1 MGYPPMFWAFASF
14 LHILLFLEK
23 EGFTQSISD
32 SFKPPLLVNVGM
44 RRTRI
49 VATIGPASCDE
60 ESLRTMI
67 QAGLDVARLNYSHG
81 DDEWRA
87 MVAGRIRRIANE
99 YGIHIGIMADLP
111 GPKLRLGRFEGTHHL
126 ASGNRVSLRCGE
138 LEGHADS
145 SSLPVEYS
153 GLAEEIRPGDPVL
166 LSDGLIQL
174 EVEECKGLTVH
185 CKIIEGG
192 PITQRKGINVPGT
205 VVKLPAI
212 GLRDEEALHHAI
224 GLDVEFIAVSYVR
237 NESDIA
243 PARQILEERDS
254 KAWIVSKIEHP
265 SALESLDGI
274 IEASDAIM
282 VARGDLG
289 VEIPPEEVPMAQD
302 RIVKAARKR
311 GLPVIVA
318 TQMLESMVTNPRP
331 TRAEVADIA
340 NAIRHGATAV
350 MLSAETASGAYPVDS
365 LLTMLRI
372 TRRADLEWDGLTRP
386 TDAKL
391 LLTRAVAHAGVT
403 LAESSS
409 ADRILVATRYGN
421 AARLVAAH
429 SSTIPITAVTD
440 NPSVARRVMLLSGVD
455 AVVCEELE
463 RGSSTMRLAIK
474 TIFQNG
480 RLKENDRVV
489 AISGSPKAMSG
500 PTSTARLY
508 RVGKDGSVAGDE

>member
-1 MGYPPMFWAFASF
+1 
-14 LHILLFLEK
+14 
-23 EGFTQSISD
+23 
-32 SFKPPLLVNVGM
+32 M
-44 RRTRI
+44 RRTRT

-60 ESLRTMI
+60 ASLRTMI

-87 MVAGRIRRIANE
+87 EVANRIRRIADE

-111 GPKLRLGRFEGTHHL
+111 GPKLRLGRFEGTYHL
-126 ASGNRVSLRCGE
+126 SPGEEVLLRCGE
-138 LEGHADS
+138 AEGFADS
-145 SSLPVEYS
+145 TSLPVEYE

-174 EVEECKGLTVH
+174 EVEECNGLTVK
-185 CKIIEGG
+185 CRIIEGG
-192 PITQRKGINVPGT
+192 PITERKGINVPGT
-205 VVKLPAI
+205 IVKLPAV
-212 GLRDEEALHHAI
+212 GPRDEEALQHAI

-237 NESDIA
+237 NEEDIA
-243 PARQILEERDS
+243 PARRILKENNS
-254 KAWIVSKIEHP
+254 NAWIVSKIEHP
-265 SALESLDGI
+265 SALDSLDGI
-274 IEASDAIM
+274 IEASDAVM

-350 MLSAETASGAYPVDS
+350 MLSAETASGAHPVDS

-372 TRRADLEWDGLTRP
+372 TRRADMEWDGLTRP

-403 LAESSS
+403 LAESST
-409 ADRILVATRYGN
+409 ADRILVATQHGN

-429 SSTIPITAVTD
+429 STTIPITAVTN
-440 NPSVARRVMLLSGVD
+440 NPSVARRVMLLPGVD

-474 TIFQNG
+474 TIFENG

-489 AISGSPKAMSG
+489 SISGSPKAMSG

-508 RVGKDGSVAGDE
+508 RVGEDGSVVGDE

>member
-1 MGYPPMFWAFASF
+1 
-14 LHILLFLEK
+14 
-23 EGFTQSISD
+23 
-32 SFKPPLLVNVGM
+32 M

-60 ESLRTMI
+60 DSLRTMI

-87 MVAGRIRRIANE
+87 EVAERIRRIANE
-99 YGIHIGIMADLP
+99 HGIHIGIMADLP
-111 GPKLRLGRFEGTHHL
+111 GPKLRLGRFEGTYQL
-126 ASGNRVSLRCGE
+126 SQGEIVSLRCGE
-138 LEGHADS
+138 TEGYADS
-145 SSLPVEYS
+145 SSLPVEYE
-153 GLAEEIRPGDPVL
+153 GLAQEIRPGDPVL

-174 EVEECKGLTVH
+174 EVEECNENIVK
-185 CKIIEGG
+185 CRIIEGG

-205 VVKLPAI
+205 IVKLPAV
-212 GLRDEEALHHAI
+212 GPRDEEALRHAI

-237 NESDIA
+237 SEEDVS
-243 PARQILEERDS
+243 PARRILEECNS

-274 IEASDAIM
+274 IEVSDAVM

-350 MLSAETASGAYPVDS
+350 MLSAETASGAHPVDS
-365 LLTMLRI
+365 LLTMLRV
-372 TRRADLEWDGLTRP
+372 TRRADSEWDGLTKP

-391 LLTRAVAHAGVT
+391 LLTRAVANAGVT
-403 LAESSS
+403 LAETSS
-409 ADRILVATRYGN
+409 ADRILVATKHGN

-429 SSTIPITAVTD
+429 STKIPITAVTN
-440 NPSVARRVMLLSGVD
+440 NPGVARKVMLLPGVD

-463 RGSSTMRLAIK
+463 RGSSTMRLAIE

-500 PTSTARLY
+500 ATSTARLY
-508 RVGKDGSVAGDE
+508 RVTEDGSVAGDE

>member
-1 MGYPPMFWAFASF
+1 
-14 LHILLFLEK
+14 
-23 EGFTQSISD
+23 
-32 SFKPPLLVNVGM
+32 
-44 RRTRI
+44 
-49 VATIGPASCDE
+49 
-60 ESLRTMI
+60 MI

-87 MVAGRIRRIANE
+87 EVAERIRRIANE
-99 YGIHIGIMADLP
+99 HGIHIGIMADLP
-111 GPKLRLGRFEGTHHL
+111 GPKLRLGRFEGTHQL
-126 ASGNRVSLRCGE
+126 SQGEIVSLRCGE
-138 LEGHADS
+138 TEGYADS
-145 SSLPVEYS
+145 SSLPVEYQ

-174 EVEECKGLTVH
+174 EVEECNDNNVK
-185 CKIIEGG
+185 CRIIEGG

-205 VVKLPAI
+205 IVKLPAV
-212 GLRDEEALHHAI
+212 GPRDEEALRHAI

-237 NESDIA
+237 SEEDVS
-243 PARQILEERDS
+243 PARRILEECNS

-274 IEASDAIM
+274 IEVSDAVM

-350 MLSAETASGAYPVDS
+350 MLSAETASGAHPVDS
-365 LLTMLRI
+365 LLTMLRV
-372 TRRADLEWDGLTRP
+372 TRRADSEWDGLTKP

-391 LLTRAVAHAGVT
+391 LLTRAVANAGVT
-403 LAESSS
+403 LAETSS
-409 ADRILVATRYGN
+409 ADRILVATKHGN

-429 SSTIPITAVTD
+429 STKIPITAVTN
-440 NPSVARRVMLLSGVD
+440 NPSVARKVMLLPGVD

-463 RGSSTMRLAIK
+463 RGSSTMRLAIE

-500 PTSTARLY
+500 ATSTARLY
-508 RVGKDGSVAGDE
+508 RVTEGGSVDGDE

>member
-1 MGYPPMFWAFASF
+1 
-14 LHILLFLEK
+14 
-23 EGFTQSISD
+23 
-32 SFKPPLLVNVGM
+32 M

-49 VATIGPASCDE
+49 VATIGPSSCDE
-60 ESLRTMI
+60 DSLRTMI
-67 QAGLDVARLNYSHG
+67 RAGLDVARLNYSHG

-87 MVAGRIRRIANE
+87 EVAERIRRIAKE
-99 YGIHIGIMADLP
+99 DGIHVGIMADLP
-111 GPKLRLGRFEGTHHL
+111 GPKLRLGRFEGAHHL
-126 ASGNRVSLRCGE
+126 SQGEILSLRCGE
-138 LEGHADS
+138 KEGYANS
-145 SSLPVEYS
+145 SSLPVEYG

-174 EVEECKGLTVH
+174 EVEESIDNIVKCRIV
-185 CKIIEGG
+185 EGG
-192 PITQRKGINVPGT
+192 LITERKGINVPGT
-205 VVKLPAI
+205 IVKLPAV
-212 GLRDEEALHHAI
+212 GSRDEEALRHAI

-237 NESDIA
+237 SKEDVS
-243 PARQILEERDS
+243 PARQILDECNS

-265 SALESLDGI
+265 SALESLNGI
-274 IEASDAIM
+274 IEVSDAVM

-318 TQMLESMVTNPRP
+318 TQMLESMVTNSRP

-350 MLSAETASGAYPVDS
+350 MLSAETASGKYPVDS
-365 LLTMLRI
+365 LMTMLRV
-372 TRRADLEWDGLTRP
+372 TRRADLEWDDLTKP

-391 LLTRAVAHAGVT
+391 LLTRAVANAGVT
-403 LAESSS
+403 LAETSSS
-409 ADRILVATRYGN
+409 DRILVATKHGN

-429 SSTIPITAVTD
+429 STKIPITAVTN
-440 NPSVARRVMLLSGVD
+440 NPSVARKVMLLPGVD

-463 RGSSTMRLAIK
+463 RGSSTMRSAIK
-474 TIFQNG
+474 TIFENG

-500 PTSTARLY
+500 ATSTARLY
-508 RVGKDGSVAGDE
+508 RVTEDGSVDGDE

>member
-1 MGYPPMFWAFASF
+1 
-14 LHILLFLEK
+14 
-23 EGFTQSISD
+23 
-32 SFKPPLLVNVGM
+32 M

-60 ESLRTMI
+60 DSLRTMI

-87 MVAGRIRRIANE
+87 EVAERIRRIANE
-99 YGIHIGIMADLP
+99 HGIHIGIMADLP
-111 GPKLRLGRFEGTHHL
+111 GPKLRLGRFEGTYQL
-126 ASGNRVSLRCGE
+126 SQGEIVSLRCGE
-138 LEGHADS
+138 TEGYADS
-145 SSLPVEYS
+145 SSLPVEYE
-153 GLAEEIRPGDPVL
+153 GLAQEIRPGDPVL

-174 EVEECKGLTVH
+174 EVEECNENIVK
-185 CKIIEGG
+185 CRIIEGG

-205 VVKLPAI
+205 IVKLPAV
-212 GLRDEEALHHAI
+212 GPRDEEALRHAI

-237 NESDIA
+237 SEEYVS
-243 PARQILEERDS
+243 PARRILEECNS

-274 IEASDAIM
+274 IEVSDAVM

-350 MLSAETASGAYPVDS
+350 MLSAETASGAHPVDS
-365 LLTMLRI
+365 LLTMLRV
-372 TRRADLEWDGLTRP
+372 TRRADSEWDGLTKP
-386 TDAKL
+386 TDAKF
-391 LLTRAVAHAGVT
+391 LLTRAVANAGVT
-403 LAESSS
+403 LAETSS
-409 ADRILVATRYGN
+409 ADRILVATKHGN

-429 SSTIPITAVTD
+429 STKIPITAVTN
-440 NPSVARRVMLLSGVD
+440 NPSVARKVMLLPGVD

-463 RGSSTMRLAIK
+463 RGSSTMRLAIE

-500 PTSTARLY
+500 ATSTARLY
-508 RVGKDGSVAGDE
+508 RVTEDGSVDGDE

>member
-1 MGYPPMFWAFASF
+1 
-14 LHILLFLEK
+14 
-23 EGFTQSISD
+23 
-32 SFKPPLLVNVGM
+32 M

-49 VATIGPASCDE
+49 VATIGPTSCDE
-60 ESLRTMI
+60 DSLRTMI
-67 QAGLDVARLNYSHG
+67 RAGLDVARLNYSHG

-87 MVAGRIRRIANE
+87 EVAERIRRIAKE
-99 YGIHIGIMADLP
+99 DGIHVGIMADLP
-111 GPKLRLGRFEGTHHL
+111 GPKLRLGRFEGAHHL
-126 ASGNRVSLRCGE
+126 SQGEILSLRCGE
-138 LEGHADS
+138 KEGYADS
-145 SSLPVEYS
+145 SSLPVEYG

-174 EVEECKGLTVH
+174 EVEECIDNIVKCRIV
-185 CKIIEGG
+185 EGG
-192 PITQRKGINVPGT
+192 LITERKGINVPGT
-205 VVKLPAI
+205 IVKLPAV
-212 GLRDEEALHHAI
+212 GSRDEEALRHAI

-237 NESDIA
+237 SKEDVS
-243 PARQILEERDS
+243 PARRILDECNS
-254 KAWIVSKIEHP
+254 NAWIVSKIEHP
-265 SALESLDGI
+265 SALESLNGI
-274 IEASDAIM
+274 IEVSDAVM

-318 TQMLESMVTNPRP
+318 TQMLESMVTNSRP

-350 MLSAETASGAYPVDS
+350 MLSAETASGKYPVDS
-365 LLTMLRI
+365 LLTMLRV
-372 TRRADLEWDGLTRP
+372 TRRADLEWDGLTKP

-391 LLTRAVAHAGVT
+391 LLTRAVANAGVT
-403 LAESSS
+403 LAETSSS
-409 ADRILVATRYGN
+409 DRILVATKHGN

-429 SSTIPITAVTD
+429 STKIPITAVTN
-440 NPSVARRVMLLSGVD
+440 NPSVARKVMLLPGVD

-463 RGSSTMRLAIK
+463 RGSSTMRSAIK
-474 TIFQNG
+474 TIFENG

-500 PTSTARLY
+500 ATSTARLY
-508 RVGKDGSVAGDE
+508 RVTEDGSVDGDE

>member
-1 MGYPPMFWAFASF
+1 M
-14 LHILLFLEK
+14 
-23 EGFTQSISD
+23 SD
-32 SFKPPLLVNVGM
+32 SFKPPIPLNDDM

-60 ESLRTMI
+60 QSLRTMI

-87 MVAGRIRRIANE
+87 EVTKRIRRIADE

-111 GPKLRLGRFEGTHHL
+111 GPKLRLGRFEGTFHL
-126 ASGNRVSLRCGE
+126 SAGEYVMLRCGE
-138 LEGHADS
+138 IEGHADS
-145 SSLPVEYS
+145 SSLPVEYE

-174 EVEECKGLTVH
+174 EVEECNELIVK
-185 CKIIEGG
+185 CRIIEGG
-192 PITQRKGINVPGT
+192 QITQRKGINVPGT
-205 VVKLPAI
+205 IVKLPAV
-212 GLRDEEALHHAI
+212 GPRDEEALNHAI
-224 GLDVEFIAVSYVR
+224 DLDVEFIAVSYVR
-237 NESDIA
+237 NEEDIT
-243 PARQILEERDS
+243 PARRILQERGS

-265 SALESLDGI
+265 SALESLNGI
-274 IEASDAIM
+274 IEASDAVM

-289 VEIPPEEVPMAQD
+289 VEIPPEDVPMAQD
-302 RIVKAARKR
+302 KIVKAARKR

-365 LLTMLRI
+365 LLTMLRV

-403 LAESSS
+403 LAETSS
-409 ADRILVATRYGN
+409 ADRILVATKYGN

-429 SSTIPITAVTD
+429 STKIPITAVTN
-440 NPSVARRVMLLSGVD
+440 NPSVARRVMLLPGVD

-474 TIFQNG
+474 TIFENG

-500 PTSTARLY
+500 ATSTARLY
-508 RVGKDGSVAGDE
+508 RVAEDGSVAGDE

>member
-1 MGYPPMFWAFASF
+1 
-14 LHILLFLEK
+14 
-23 EGFTQSISD
+23 
-32 SFKPPLLVNVGM
+32 M

-49 VATIGPASCDE
+49 VATIGPASCDD

-81 DDEWRA
+81 EDEWRA
-87 MVAGRIRRIANE
+87 EVVHRIRRIADE

-111 GPKLRLGRFEGTHHL
+111 GPKLRLGRFEGTHIL
-126 ASGNRVSLRCGE
+126 PNEGTVSLRCGE
-138 LEGHADS
+138 EEGPADS
-145 SSLPVEYS
+145 SSLPVEYE
-153 GLAEEIRPGDPVL
+153 GLASEIQPGDPVL

-174 EVEECKGLTVH
+174 EVIDCSGSIVN

-205 VVKLPAI
+205 VVKLPAV
-212 GLRDEEALHHAI
+212 GPRDEEALRHAI

-237 NESDIA
+237 NEGDIT
-243 PARQILEERDS
+243 PARRILDEMGS
-254 KAWIVSKIEHP
+254 AAWIVSKIEHP
-265 SALESLDGI
+265 SALDSLDGI
-274 IEASDAIM
+274 IEASDAVM

-289 VEIPPEEVPMAQD
+289 VEIPPEDVPMAQE
-302 RIVKAARKR
+302 RIVQSARTR

-331 TRAEVADIA
+331 TRAEVADVA

-350 MLSAETASGAYPVDS
+350 MLSAETASGAHPVDS

-372 TRRADLEWDGLTRP
+372 TRRADQEWDGLTIP

-403 LAESSS
+403 LADLSS
-409 ADRILVATRYGN
+409 ADRILVATQHGN
-421 AARLVAAH
+421 AARLVSAH
-429 SSTIPITAVTD
+429 STSIPITAVTN
-440 NPSVARRVMLLSGVD
+440 NPSVARRVMLLPGVD
-455 AVVCEELE
+455 AVVCEELD

-474 TIFQNG
+474 TIFDNG
-480 RLKENDRVV
+480 RLNENDRVV
-489 AISGSPKAMSG
+489 AISGSPKAMTD

-508 RVGKDGSVAGDE
+508 RVGQDGSVAGDE

>member
-1 MGYPPMFWAFASF
+1 
-14 LHILLFLEK
+14 
-23 EGFTQSISD
+23 
-32 SFKPPLLVNVGM
+32 M

-60 ESLRTMI
+60 DSLRTMI

-87 MVAGRIRRIANE
+87 EVAERIRRIANE
-99 YGIHIGIMADLP
+99 HGIHIGIMADLP
-111 GPKLRLGRFEGTHHL
+111 GPKLRLGRFEGTYQL
-126 ASGNRVSLRCGE
+126 SQGEIVSLRCGE
-138 LEGHADS
+138 TEGYADS
-145 SSLPVEYS
+145 SSLPVEYE
-153 GLAEEIRPGDPVL
+153 GLAQEIRPGDPVL

-174 EVEECKGLTVH
+174 EVEECNENIVK
-185 CKIIEGG
+185 CRIIEGG

-205 VVKLPAI
+205 IVKLPAV
-212 GLRDEEALHHAI
+212 GPRDEEALRHAI

-237 NESDIA
+237 SEEDVS
-243 PARQILEERDS
+243 PARRILEECNS

-274 IEASDAIM
+274 IEVSDAVM

-350 MLSAETASGAYPVDS
+350 MLSAETASGAHPVDS
-365 LLTMLRI
+365 LLTMLRV
-372 TRRADLEWDGLTRP
+372 TRRADSEWDGLTKP
-386 TDAKL
+386 TDAKF
-391 LLTRAVAHAGVT
+391 LLTRAVANAGVT
-403 LAESSS
+403 LAETSS
-409 ADRILVATRYGN
+409 ADRILVATKHGN

-429 SSTIPITAVTD
+429 STKIPITAVTN
-440 NPSVARRVMLLSGVD
+440 NPSVARKVMLLPGVD

-463 RGSSTMRLAIK
+463 RGSSTMRLAIE

-500 PTSTARLY
+500 ATSTARLY
-508 RVGKDGSVAGDE
+508 RVTEDGSVDGDE